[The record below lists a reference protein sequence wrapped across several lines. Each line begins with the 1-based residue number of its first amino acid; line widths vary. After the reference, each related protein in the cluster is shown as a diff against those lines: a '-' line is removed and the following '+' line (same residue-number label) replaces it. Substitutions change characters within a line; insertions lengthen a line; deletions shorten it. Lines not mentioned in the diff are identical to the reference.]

1 MREIIYIKRAE
12 LYDDCGWPLSP
23 LAEEGYDIM
32 GFPVSRIVNVIIDG
46 EIMFKKINS
55 NDRKK

>member
-32 GFPVSRIVNVIIDG
+32 GFPVSRIVNVIIDD
-46 EIMFKKINS
+46 EIMFKNNQNNKT
-55 NDRKK
+55 K